1 MHDTAAHLVDRVLPD
16 VPYRQWVLS
25 LPRPLRFLLA
35 YRPQLVRPVLQMFL
49 RAVFVWQRRKVR
61 RAGVVGGR
69 PGAVTFIQRFGSP
82 LNLNIHCH
90 ALLPDGVFARD
101 EAGSIRFVP
110 VGPPSRR
117 AFSSCSRRLRHGRSS
132 SARSP
137 STRPL
142 AASSAP
148 RNGPSCIAATIST
161 W

>member
-49 RAVFVWQRRKVR
+49 RAVFVWQRRQVR

-69 PGAVTFIQRFGSP
+69 PGAGTVIQPFGP
-82 LNLNIHCH
+82 ALNLNIHFH

-101 EAGSIRFVP
+101 EAGSIRLVH
-110 VGPPSRR
+110 VGAPSDEEILAITIRIYRR
-117 AFSSCSRRLRHGRSS
+117 VTALVAKIEDCLDEGVDA
-132 SARSP
+132 SAQMY
-137 STRPL
+137 
-142 AASSAP
+142 ADAV
-148 RNGPSCIAATIST
+148 
-161 W
+161 